1 MKFEERKRFIVEKLK
16 TSQQVEVIDIID
28 AFQVSAITARR
39 DLIQLEKEG
48 LLVRTHGGAIK
59 SQLQL
64 QGKKKLFSYDEK
76 AVLNKERKE
85 YIASLAIDLIQ
96 EGDVIF
102 IDSGSTLHYLTPHI
116 KNFRHLTVIT
126 NSLPVASDLLGHS
139 NIRINLVGG
148 EIDHERKAV
157 YGLVAEQTL
166 EHYHANKAFIGADGV
181 SLQRGLTTYDE
192 KEAGI
197 SRKIAASSEEVY
209 LLCDSSKIERNSF
222 VKFAPLSILK
232 ALITDNELPTD
243 VKKAYSEKN
252 ISIIN

>member
-1 MKFEERKRFIVEKLK
+1 MKFEERKRYIIEKLDK
-16 TSQQVEVIDIID
+16 ADQVEVIDIMD

-39 DLIQLEKEG
+39 DLMQLEKEG

-59 SQLQL
+59 QPGS
-64 QGKKKLFSYDEK
+64 GKKKLFSYDEK
-76 AVLNKERKE
+76 AVLNKDRKQ
-85 YIASLAIDLIQ
+85 YIAGLAAKLIQ

-102 IDSGSTLHYLTPHI
+102 IDSGSTLHYLTPHLTT
-116 KNFRHLTVIT
+116 FRHLTVIT
-126 NSLPVASDLLGHS
+126 NSLPVASDLIGHT

-148 EIDHERKAV
+148 EADHERKAV
-157 YGLVAEQTL
+157 YGLVAQNTL

-209 LLCDSSKIERNSF
+209 LLCDSSKIEKNSF

-232 ALITDNELPTD
+232 AMITDSALPAD
-243 VKKAYSEKN
+243 VKSAYQAN
-252 ISIIN
+252 GISIIN